1 MLARS
6 KLCLSVAAALAGLL
20 SSPVAHAAT
29 WLTTGSAT
37 SRPFGHIEFCARQPG
52 DCARHKP
59 ANSLSASNL
68 SVLQSV
74 NSSVNRAIKPV
85 SDIRQFGKPEYWTS
99 NTKAGDCEDFA
110 LAKRAALKR
119 RGFRASDL
127 LLTMAYKAGQPHTV
141 LVVRSRDGDYVLDN
155 LVDKVLPVNRVAMS
169 FVKMQAPDNGA
180 NWLSITGKTSKR

>member
-1 MLARS
+1 M
-6 KLCLSVAAALAGLL
+6 
-20 SSPVAHAAT
+20 
-29 WLTTGSAT
+29 
-37 SRPFGHIEFCARQPG
+37 
-52 DCARHKP
+52 
-59 ANSLSASNL
+59 

-127 LLTMAYKAGQPHTV
+127 LLTMAYKGGQAHTV
-141 LVVRSRDGDYVLDN
+141 LVVRTRDGDFVLDN

-169 FVKMQAPDNGA
+169 FVKIQAPSNGA
-180 NWLSITGKTSKR
+180 RWLRVTGKTSKR

>member
-1 MLARS
+1 MARS
-6 KLCLSVAAALAGLL
+6 KLCLSVAAAIAGLL
-20 SSPVAHAAT
+20 SSPAAHAAT

-37 SRPFGHIEFCARQPG
+37 SRPFGHIEYCARHPG
-52 DCARHKP
+52 DCALHKSGG
-59 ANSLSASNL
+59 ALSASRL

-74 NSSVNRAIKPV
+74 NSSVNKAIKPV

-127 LLTMAYKAGQPHTV
+127 LLTMAYKGGEAHTV
-141 LVVRSRDGDYVLDN
+141 LVVRTRDGDFVLDN
-155 LVDKVLPVNRVAMS
+155 LRDKVVPVNQASLS

-180 NWLSITGKTSKR
+180 KWVRITGKTSTP